1 MMLLRF
7 LPLML
12 GLFALGHSHLA
23 WGEGAGFRR
32 WSPVVSNLE
41 DTIHLYTDILGFELG
56 EVTEDPPES
65 YVYKVFNVPPGVVT
79 RHALFHDGDQKRVLS
94 IVEIPGLA
102 PQKTDGVRRSLTLF
116 NARGRFD
123 AIVDRLKAE
132 GYPTLPPQALGGR
145 GIEMG
150 FFDRDGHLYA
160 LYQIPYQGRYLA
172 QGSNP

>member
-1 MMLLRF
+1 MMQSRF
-7 LPLML
+7 LPVVL
-12 GLFALGHSHLA
+12 GLVALGHSHLA
-23 WGEGAGFRR
+23 SSEGAGFRR

-65 YVYKVFNVPPGVVT
+65 YVYKVFNVPPGIVT

-102 PQKTDGVRRSLTLF
+102 PQETDGVRRSLTLF

-123 AIVDRLKAE
+123 AIVDRLTAE
-132 GYPTLPPQALGGR
+132 GYATLPPQALGSS

-150 FFDRDGHLYA
+150 FRDRDGHLYA
-160 LYQIPYQGRYLA
+160 LYQIPYQGRYL
-172 QGSNP
+172 GSGEQP

>member
-1 MMLLRF
+1 MRIRMLVSL
-7 LPLML
+7 LCLV
-12 GLFALGHSHLA
+12 ALAQSQLA
-23 WGEGAGFRR
+23 WSEGAGFRR

-56 EVTEDPPES
+56 EVSTDPPES

-79 RHALFHDGDQKRVLS
+79 RHAVFHDGDQKRVLS
-94 IVEIPGLA
+94 IVEIPGLP
-102 PQKTDGVRRSLTLF
+102 PQETEGVRRSLTLF

-123 AIVDRLKAE
+123 AIVKMLKAD
-132 GYPTLPPQALGGR
+132 GYETLPPQALGSS

-160 LYQIPYQGRYLA
+160 LYEIPYQGSYLTKD
-172 QGSNP
+172 GKP